1 VQTHYTIKHT
11 HACRHAHTNTC
22 TENNYSDMNHYTEI
36 IVMEAYCQLWKL
48 VVERCQECPLPV
60 IGPGWESWHA
70 DDVLLGLI
78 TNFCSFTQFFDGIA
92 KTKSKFL
99 FGLEVNVHKS
109 KDMLWIFGLVWTSI
123 WSEFVSWGQLTTLT
137 TVGLAD
143 RSWTQLWRFELF
155 CVYARANLT
164 LVSQCVCV
172 HQFVVL
178 VLSFFLLHNSQ

>member
-1 VQTHYTIKHT
+1 MQTHYTIKHT

-22 TENNYSDMNHYTEI
+22 TENNNYSDMNHSKEI
-36 IVMEAYCQLWKL
+36 IVIEAYCQLWKL

-78 TNFCSFTQFFDGIA
+78 TNFCSVTQFFDGIA

-109 KDMLWIFGLVWTSI
+109 KEGHALNFRTRLDIHLEWICFFRPTNDVDNSRTRRQIVNAAVKVWI
-123 WSEFVSWGQLTTLT
+123 VL
-137 TVGLAD
+137 
-143 RSWTQLWRFELF
+143 
-155 CVYARANLT
+155 
-164 LVSQCVCV
+164 CVCA
-172 HQFVVL
+172 
-178 VLSFFLLHNSQ
+178 S